1 METLISFFSR
11 NGTRKKTYIKQTTA
25 IHPEISIIQED
36 AIETMVAVS
45 MSTPETTNK
54 QKHDTKHVM

>member
-1 METLISFFSR
+1 MEQE
-11 NGTRKKTYIKQTTA
+11 KKTYIKQTTA